1 MALQDLTP
9 QLRTRLSRMERTV
22 GWFVLL
28 ATALLVFGFGYYIYN
43 TAERKGWFIQK
54 VNYSTSLSTA
64 TGLKEGDPVMLMGF
78 VIGDV
83 TGVEANGPW
92 DPYGVT
98 IFFRVKKPYFGYIWT
113 DSKVKAASA
122 DFLGGRRLEILK
134 GTIGVPT
141 VRENTNKVAT
151 GILDAKRFSAELKA
165 LTAEGKTYEQAMA
178 SLNTEARTRPND
190 FYNSLK
196 TATGSYWLEPA
207 ESPAVTERLE
217 AVVDQVQKALPAF
230 LSLTNQL
237 TQLLNNG
244 VNVTSNLDAVTA
256 SMKPA
261 AANLAALSK
270 ELQGPGALGSWLLPP
285 GSPDQIASALTNAN
299 SLVANTDTNLNLLVL
314 ELSRSLD
321 SLANITS
328 NLNAQVQVNT
338 NIVTSISDTIV
349 HSDEFIQG
357 LKRHWLLRSAFKT
370 PKTNSPSTAPSAS
383 PGGATRA
390 PNDPFRK

>member
-9 QLRTRLSRMERTV
+9 QLRTRLSRMERAV

-28 ATALLVFGFGYYIYN
+28 ATALLLFGFGYYIYN
-43 TAERKGWFIQK
+43 TAARKGWFIQK
-54 VNYSTSLSTA
+54 VNYSTSLNTA
-64 TGLKEGDPVMLMGF
+64 TGLKEGDPVMLLGF
-78 VIGDV
+78 TVGEV
-83 TGVEANGPW
+83 TAVEANNPW

-141 VRENTNKVAT
+141 VHENTNKVAV
-151 GILDAKRFSAELKA
+151 GILNAKRFSEEYKTLTAQGKSYEEAMKALNSEARSRRKDFYEPLKA
-165 LTAEGKTYEQAMA
+165 
-178 SLNTEARTRPND
+178 
-190 FYNSLK
+190 
-196 TATGSYWLEPA
+196 ATGHYWLEPA

-230 LSLTNQL
+230 LALTNQL
-237 TQLLNNG
+237 TLLLNNG

-261 AANLAALSK
+261 AENLATLSK
-270 ELQGPGALGSWLLPP
+270 QLHGPGALGNWLLPP
-285 GSPDQIASALTNAN
+285 GGPDQIASALTNAN
-299 SLVANTDTNLNLLVL
+299 SLVANTDTNLTLLVS

-321 SLANITS
+321 SLAGITS
-328 NLNAQVQVNT
+328 NLNSQVQLNT
-338 NIVTSISDTIV
+338 NLVKSVSDTIV

-370 PKTNSPSTAPSAS
+370 PKTNSPSATPATAPA
-383 PGGATRA
+383 GATRA

>member
-43 TAERKGWFIQK
+43 TAQRKGWFIQK
-54 VNYSTSLSTA
+54 VNYSTSLNTA

-78 VIGDV
+78 IVGEV
-83 TGVEANGPW
+83 TSVEANGPW
-92 DPYGVT
+92 DAYGVT

-122 DFLGGRRLEILK
+122 DFLGGRRLEIIK

-141 VRENTNKVAT
+141 VRENTNKVAV
-151 GILDAKRFSAELKA
+151 GILDEKHFAQELKTLTSGGKSYEEA
-165 LTAEGKTYEQAMA
+165 LAA
-178 SLNTEARTRPND
+178 LNNEARAKPKE
-190 FYNSLK
+190 FYNPLK
-196 TATGSYWLEPA
+196 TATGHYWIEPA

-217 AVVDQVQKALPAF
+217 AVVDQVQKALPTF
-230 LSLTNQL
+230 LALTNQL
-237 TQLLNNG
+237 TLLLNNG

-261 AANLAALSK
+261 AENLATLSK
-270 ELQGPGALGSWLLPP
+270 QLNGPGALGNWLLPP
-285 GSPDQIASALTNAN
+285 GGPDQIATALTNAN
-299 SLVANTDTNLNLLVL
+299 SLVVNTDTNLALLVS

-338 NIVTSISDTIV
+338 NIVTYISDTIV

-357 LKRHWLLRSAFKT
+357 LKRHWLLRSAFK
-370 PKTNSPSTAPSAS
+370 PSKTNDAKASPSTAPGST
-383 PGGATRA
+383 TRA

>member
-9 QLRTRLSRMERTV
+9 QLRTRLSRMERMV

-54 VNYSTSLSTA
+54 VNYCTSLNTA

-78 VIGDV
+78 NVGEV
-83 TGVEANGPW
+83 TGVEANDPW
-92 DPYGVT
+92 NTYGVT

-122 DFLGGRRLEILK
+122 DFLSGRRLEIIK
-134 GTIGVPT
+134 GTVGVPT
-141 VRENTNKVAT
+141 VHENTNKVAT
-151 GILDAKRFSAELKA
+151 GILDPKRFAEAWKA
-165 LTAEGKTYEQAMA
+165 LSAEGKSYEEAMA
-178 SLNTEARTRPND
+178 ALNNEAKAKSKD
-190 FYNSLK
+190 FYKPIK
-196 TATGSYWLEPA
+196 TTTSSYWLEPA

-230 LSLTNQL
+230 LALTNQL
-237 TQLLNNG
+237 TLLLNNG

-256 SMKPA
+256 SAKPA
-261 AANLAALSK
+261 AENLAKLSA
-270 ELQGPGALGSWLLPP
+270 ELHGPGALGNWLLPP
-285 GSPDQIASALTNAN
+285 GGPDQIAAALTNAN
-299 SLVANTDTNLNLLVL
+299 SLVANTDTNLSLLVN

-328 NLNAQVQVNT
+328 NLNSQVQVNT
-338 NIVTSISDTIV
+338 NLVKSVSDTIV
-349 HSDEFIQG
+349 HSDELIQG

-370 PKTNSPSTAPSAS
+370 PKTNSAPASPSAA
-383 PGGATRA
+383 PAGATRA
-390 PNDPFRK
+390 PNDPFRR